1 MIKVNDIYNNKP
13 FYYFDTIRK
22 DLLNLI
28 PTKCMNG
35 NLLEIGAGK
44 GNTLIY
50 AKKHHYASKVYGI
63 DISTID
69 NSYQSSPEIEKFII
83 GDIEQIDLNFNNKLF
98 DVILCGDVLEHL
110 TNPFYVVQ
118 KLKPH
123 LSDKGVIIASI
134 PNIRE
139 WTTMRKIF
147 FSGDFRYEDIG
158 ILDRTHLR
166 FFCKKNIE
174 ELFSKNDMKI
184 LQLTSNLN
192 YTGYKRK
199 ILNVLTFN
207 IFEEFLTTQYYIVA
221 QNLVEKN

>member
-50 AKKHHYASKVYGI
+50 AKKHRYASKVYGI

-69 NSYQSSPEIEKFII
+69 NSYQSSSEIEKFII
-83 GDIEQIDLNFNNKLF
+83 GDIEQIDLNFNDKLF

-118 KLKPH
+118 KLKPY

-174 ELFSKNDMKI
+174 ELFSKNGMNI
-184 LQLTSNLN
+184 FQLASNLN

-199 ILNVLTFN
+199 ILNIITFK

-221 QNLVEKN
+221 QNPVEKN